1 MKRLPFLLLGLLLL
15 LINLVVPV
23 FLQELYI
30 TGVIDLT
37 NRNYLL
43 LGDLVGV
50 PVGVAAV
57 YLVYMRSKDA
67 GKVSPLFWV
76 WLFASMISVSCYYI
90 SLLIP
95 NSLNAYFYYF
105 SDLICLGIALYL
117 SFVPSAPEQIMAKS
131 SY

>member
-1 MKRLPFLLLGLLLL
+1 MKRLTFLLLGLLLL
-15 LINLVVPV
+15 FINLVVPV
-23 FLQELYI
+23 FLQELYV
-30 TGVIDLT
+30 TGIIDLS

-90 SLLIP
+90 SLSIS

-117 SFVPSAPEQIMAKS
+117 TFVPSAPEQIMAKS
-131 SY
+131 SS